1 MDLLAA
7 LQLVLQPGVLF
18 AVFIAELFGV
28 FVGAMP
34 GLTATMATALLVPF
48 TYFMD
53 PLTGISMIIAMEAV
67 AIFAGDI
74 PAVLLRIPG
83 TPASAA
89 QTVDAYQLG
98 RRKPVATL
106 GADLVCSAVGGL
118 IGSAILIFTAPT
130 LAEFAANFSTVEY
143 FWLAL
148 WGLSMAIV
156 ISAEKPVKGVIGV
169 ALGFLIS
176 SVGIEPVYGYTRFT
190 FGSLELLRGISFI
203 PAMIGF
209 FAIPELL
216 RQISKPHERYII
228 KLSTAERT
236 FEFVGEVFRKFKFV
250 IARSALI
257 GTFIGALPGAGAD
270 IAAWVS
276 YGVAKRT
283 SKKPEEFGKGTLE
296 GVIASTSANNAAL
309 SGAWIP
315 TLVFGIPGD
324 SVTAIA
330 IGALMAHGLRPG
342 PTLFEKYST
351 LVTAMFMV
359 FILAN
364 ILMLLIGY
372 LAVRLSSNI
381 LRIPRNILVPI
392 IATFCVVGAYA
403 VNNSLFDV
411 WLMLILGIAGFFM
424 ERAGIPIPS
433 VVLAIILGPLVEFN
447 FTTSLM
453 KSGMN
458 PVIFISRPIAA
469 GLAIL
474 TIITWLLPFIRAK
487 GVRRGSKAKRI

>member
-1 MDLLAA
+1 MVDLLGA
-7 LQLVLQPGVLF
+7 LQLILQPHVLF
-18 AVFIAELFGV
+18 AIFIAELFGL
-28 FVGAMP
+28 FIGAMP
-34 GLTATMATALLVPF
+34 GLTATMATALLVPL

-89 QTVDAYQLG
+89 QTIDAYHLG

-106 GADLVCSAVGGL
+106 GTDLVCSAIGGF
-118 IGSAILIFTAPT
+118 IGSLILIFVAPA
-130 LAEFAANFSTVEY
+130 LAEFATNFSSVEY

-156 ISAEKPVKGVIGV
+156 ISAEKPLKGVIGV
-169 ALGFLIS
+169 VIGFLIAS
-176 SVGIEPVYGYTRFT
+176 IGIEPVYGYPRFT
-190 FGSLELLRGISFI
+190 FGSIELLKGVSFI
-203 PAMIGF
+203 PAMIGL

-216 RQISKPHERYII
+216 RQISRPREKYII
-228 KLSTAERT
+228 RLSITEKA
-236 FEFVGEVFRKFKFV
+236 FELVKQALRKFKLV
-250 IARSALI
+250 ILRSALV

-276 YGVAKRT
+276 YGIAKRT
-283 SKKPEEFGKGTLE
+283 SKKPEEFGKGSLE
-296 GVIASTSANNAAL
+296 GVVASTSANNAAL

-315 TLVFGIPGD
+315 ALVFGIPGD

-330 IGALMAHGLRPG
+330 LGALMAHGLRPG

-351 LVTAMFMV
+351 LVTAMLMA
-359 FILAN
+359 FIFAN
-364 ILMLLIGY
+364 AFLLFTGY
-372 LAVRLSSNI
+372 LSVRLSSNI

-424 ERAGIPIPS
+424 EKVGIPIPS

-447 FTTSLM
+447 FITTLM
-453 KSGMN
+453 KSEMN
-458 PVIFISRPIAA
+458 PVVFVSRPIAA
-469 GLAIL
+469 GLAVL
-474 TIITWLLPFIRAK
+474 VAATWAIPFIRAK
-487 GVRRGSKAKRI
+487 MRRKK